1 MQHLFNKPLLISLYF
16 FIIFNI
22 VVNIIFNI
30 VFLLSLT
37 FFLIFGGSNYIIMW
51 QDDRGKGP
59 AVEHVNDYQF
69 PLSFYVV
76 FIIFLYNFIEITL
89 FLLKLYLVRRPC
101 GS

>member
-1 MQHLFNKPLLISLYF
+1 
-16 FIIFNI
+16 
-22 VVNIIFNI
+22 
-30 VFLLSLT
+30 
-37 FFLIFGGSNYIIMW
+37 MW

-59 AVEHVNDYQF
+59 AAEHVNDYQF

-89 FLLKLYLVRRPC
+89 FLLKLYVVSRPC